1 MIRFTALHS
10 GLRLHSPQAFM
21 ANARKN
27 KTLAVFLAAVLG
39 GAGIHRFYLRGKRDA
54 WGWLHLAG
62 LASTLAGFTL
72 FHQGDPVATLLC
84 SLPLTF
90 SALAAALQALLLGL
104 TPDPK
109 WDMIYNPG
117 SQAETQSNWILALLL
132 VLTLAGGMFGVLW
145 TISRSLDLF
154 ITGGSYG

>member
-1 MIRFTALHS
+1 MSRFTL
-10 GLRLHSPQAFM
+10 AFAPHPSM
-21 ANARKN
+21 ADAHKN
-27 KTLAVFLAAVLG
+27 KTIAVFLAAVTG
-39 GAGIHRFYLRGKRDA
+39 GAGLHRFYLRGRRDL

-62 LASTLAGFTL
+62 LTLTVAGFVV
-72 FHQGDPVATLLC
+72 FRQDGPVATMLC

-104 TPDPK
+104 TPDEK
-109 WDMIYNPG
+109 WDALRNPG
-117 SQAETQSNWILALLL
+117 SGRQTRSNWVLALLL

-145 TISRSLDLF
+145 TISRGLDLF

>member
-1 MIRFTALHS
+1 MPNTH
-10 GLRLHSPQAFM
+10 
-21 ANARKN
+21 KN
-27 KTLAVFLAAVLG
+27 KTLAVFLAAVTG
-39 GAGIHRFYLRGKRDA
+39 GAGIHRFYLRGKRDTWA
-54 WGWLHLAG
+54 WLHFAG
-62 LASTLAGFTL
+62 LALTLVGFAL
-72 FHQGDPVATLLC
+72 FHKAGDPVATLLC

-104 TPDPK
+104 TPDAK

-117 SQAETQSNWILALLL
+117 SGQQTQSNWILALLL